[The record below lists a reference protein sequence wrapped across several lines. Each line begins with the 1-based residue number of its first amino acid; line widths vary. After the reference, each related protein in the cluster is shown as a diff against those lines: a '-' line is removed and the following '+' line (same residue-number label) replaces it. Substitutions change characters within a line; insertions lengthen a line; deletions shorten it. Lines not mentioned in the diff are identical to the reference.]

1 MKKQDEFKTT
11 FKTHQGHYQ
20 FKVMPFGLT
29 NAPATFQCI
38 MNEVLAPF
46 LRKFVMVFLD
56 DILVYS
62 PSLESHIQHLK
73 LVLTKLR
80 DNQLYMKTSKCSFSQ
95 HQLEYLGHIISDQ
108 GVATDPSKTADM
120 LKWPTPVT
128 VTELRGFLGL
138 TGYYRKFV
146 KHYGLIAKPLTQL
159 LKKNQFQWTDQA
171 QQAFENLKAA
181 MTSTPVLALP
191 DFAQPFIVEID
202 ACDTGVGA
210 VLLQKDRPIAFLSK
224 ALSLQHQQLS
234 IYEKEFLALIMVVDK
249 WRQYLQHQEFI
260 IRTDHRSLAYLSD
273 QALHSDMQNKAMSRL
288 MGLHFK
294 VVYRKGKENIPADA
308 LSRMPHSYML
318 QAYQWYNQIGY
329 KKC

>member
-1 MKKQDEFKTT
+1 
-11 FKTHQGHYQ
+11 
-20 FKVMPFGLT
+20 
-29 NAPATFQCI
+29 
-38 MNEVLAPF
+38 
-46 LRKFVMVFLD
+46 
-56 DILVYS
+56 
-62 PSLESHIQHLK
+62 
-73 LVLTKLR
+73 
-80 DNQLYMKTSKCSFSQ
+80 
-95 HQLEYLGHIISDQ
+95 
-108 GVATDPSKTADM
+108 
-120 LKWPTPVT
+120 
-128 VTELRGFLGL
+128 
-138 TGYYRKFV
+138 
-146 KHYGLIAKPLTQL
+146 
-159 LKKNQFQWTDQA
+159 
-171 QQAFENLKAA
+171 
-181 MTSTPVLALP
+181 
-191 DFAQPFIVEID
+191 
-202 ACDTGVGA
+202 VGA